1 MVDLTLSTDIVTV
14 HTATVPRSRRPRSLT
29 LVPPFHEGGEGEP
42 MVLLHGF
49 TDTCHA
55 WTPLLPTL
63 TRHHRVFAPT
73 LPGHHGGEQFAPGE
87 PMTIPGSLD
96 RIERMLDER
105 GIERAHLVG
114 SSLGGWA
121 SLLLAERGRAL
132 SVVAVCPAGGWD
144 HGSRE
149 ERKVIRFFRTNDRL
163 VRTSPR
169 SLPTVAAS
177 RRLRAFALRDLMGHP
192 ERISR
197 DDALTLFHGA
207 LGCAVIHD
215 ALAIA
220 SSSDAFGTVR
230 HAGVPTRVLYGTADR
245 VITWPRHYTR
255 MQRLLPEAEYV
266 ALEGLGHL
274 PMWEDADLV
283 ARRILEVT
291 APERIAA

>member
-1 MVDLTLSTDIVTV
+1 
-14 HTATVPRSRRPRSLT
+14 
-29 LVPPFHEGGEGEP
+29 

-55 WTPLLPTL
+55 WTPVLPVL
-63 TRHHRVFAPT
+63 KRHHQVFAPT

-87 PMTIPGSLD
+87 AMTISGSLD
-96 RIERMLDER
+96 RIERLLDER
-105 GIERAHLVG
+105 GIEKAHLVG

-144 HGSRE
+144 PGTRE
-149 ERKVIRFFRTNDRL
+149 EKRVVRFFRVNDRL

-169 SLPTVAAS
+169 ALPAVAAS
-177 RRLRAFALRDLMGHP
+177 RKLRAFALRDLVAHP
-192 ERISR
+192 ERVGR
-197 DDALTLFHGA
+197 KDALTLFHGA
-207 LGCAVIHD
+207 LGCAIVED

-220 SSSDAFGTVR
+220 SSGDAFGAVS

-245 VITWPRHYTR
+245 IITWPGHYAR
-255 MQRLLPEAEYV
+255 MQRMLPEADYI
-266 ALEGLGHL
+266 ALDGLGHL
-274 PMWEDADLV
+274 PMWEDPDLL

-291 APERIAA
+291 APEHVLA